1 MAELESEGKP
11 NLTPILD
18 MVFQLITFFMV
29 VANFKAASIEKELN
43 LPVVGSAKPVD
54 TRGIESLM
62 VLNIDKEGNLRA
74 MGRRQPVRE
83 FIEQEANAVLLS
95 ERRFRPGL
103 VLGQELP
110 TLVVVRADRETR
122 FRDFNRVI
130 RTCQEFGFRQFALKT
145 EPPGKKRAVESKAG
159 S

>member
-11 NLTPILD
+11 NLTPMLD

-29 VANFKAASIEKELN
+29 VANFKAASIEKDLA
-43 LPVVGSAKPVD
+43 LPVVGSARPVD

-62 VLNIDKEGNLRA
+62 VLNIDRDGNLRA

-83 FIEQEANAVLLS
+83 FIEQEANAVRLAGRLD
-95 ERRFRPGL
+95 F
-103 VLGQELP
+103 GQELP

-145 EPPGKKRAVESKAG
+145 EPPGKKKASGG

>member
-1 MAELESEGKP
+1 MAGLESEGKP
-11 NLTPILD
+11 NLTPMLD

-29 VANFKAASIEKELN
+29 VANFKAASIEKDLQ
-43 LPVVGSAKPVD
+43 LPVVGSARPVD

-62 VLNIDKEGNLRA
+62 VLNIDKDGNLRA

-83 FIEQEANAVLLS
+83 FIEQEANAVRLAGHLD
-95 ERRFRPGL
+95 F
-103 VLGQELP
+103 GQELP

-122 FRDFNRVI
+122 FRDWNRVI

-145 EPPGKKRAVESKAG
+145 EPPGKKRALEKQGG

>member
-1 MAELESEGKP
+1 MAEFETEGKP

-29 VANFKAASIEKELN
+29 VANFKAASIEKDLQ
-43 LPVVGSAKPVD
+43 LPVVGSARPVD
-54 TRGIESLM
+54 TRGVESLM
-62 VLNIDKEGNLRA
+62 VLNIDRDGNLKA
-74 MGRRQPVRE
+74 MGRRQPLRE
-83 FIEQEANAVLLS
+83 FVEQEANAVRLAGHLD
-95 ERRFRPGL
+95 F
-103 VLGQELP
+103 GQELP
-110 TLVVVRADRETR
+110 ALVVVRADRQTR

-145 EPPGKKRAVESKAG
+145 EPPGKKGAPGKDSG